1 MSAIRVVRP
10 AQPRARAAVASAVVV
25 VLVGATGTA
34 AAVLYPAVSGVGGRL
49 AVFFGIYLAMVALVL
64 LARRFDG
71 LPTMIPLGFTRERP
85 PRQLVAGILLAA
97 LLLLLVVGVP
107 ALAGA
112 DVGGIV
118 GAGRYALWFALVSS
132 LTVGVAEEL
141 MFRGYLLGR
150 LRIALASR
158 VGAIIVSSVLFGLLH
173 LVSGDIVQVLV
184 TACIGA
190 LLATARMAWPS
201 CSLASVIVAHVLYD
215 ASLAVIGA
223 SIVG

>member
-10 AQPRARAAVASAVVV
+10 TRSRARAAVWVAVVV
-25 VLVGATGTA
+25 VLVGIVGAVA
-34 AAVLYPAVSGVGGRL
+34 ALLYSVVSGVGGRL
-49 AVFFGIYLAMVALVL
+49 AVFFGIYLAMAALVL
-64 LARRFDG
+64 LAHRFDG
-71 LPTMIPLGFTRERP
+71 LRKQIPLGFTRARP
-85 PRQLVAGILLAA
+85 ARQVIAGILLAV
-97 LLLLLVVGVP
+97 LLLMLVVGVP

-112 DVGGIV
+112 EVGGIV
-118 GAGRYALWFALVSS
+118 GAGQNTLWFALVSS

-190 LLATARMAWPS
+190 LLATARVVLPS

-223 SIVG
+223 SIAG

>member
-10 AQPRARAAVASAVVV
+10 TRPRARAAVALAVVV
-25 VLVGATGTA
+25 ALVAGVGTLA
-34 AAVLYPAVSGVGGRL
+34 ALLYPVVSGVGGRL
-49 AVFFGIYLAMVALVL
+49 AVFFGIYLAMAALVL
-64 LARRFDG
+64 LAHRFDG
-71 LPTMIPLGFTRERP
+71 LRTMIPLGFTRERP
-85 PRQLVAGILLAA
+85 VRQLVAGILLAA

-118 GAGRYALWFALVSS
+118 GAGQNALWFALVSAV
-132 LTVGVAEEL
+132 TVGVAEEL

-158 VGAIIVSSVLFGLLH
+158 TGAIIVSSVLFGLLH
-173 LVSGDIVQVLV
+173 FVSGDLVQVLV
-184 TACIGA
+184 TAVIGA
-190 LLATARMAWPS
+190 LLATARVVWPS

-215 ASLAVIGA
+215 AALAVIGA

>member
-10 AQPRARAAVASAVVV
+10 ARPRARAAVWVAVVV
-25 VLVGATGTA
+25 VLVGIVGAVA
-34 AAVLYPAVSGVGGRL
+34 ALLYSVVSGVAGRL
-49 AVFFGIYLAMVALVL
+49 AVFFGIYLAMVALVI
-64 LARRFDG
+64 LAHRFDG
-71 LPTMIPLGFTRERP
+71 LRTRIPLGFTRARP
-85 PRQLVAGILLAA
+85 ARQVIAGILLAV

-107 ALAGA
+107 ALVGA
-112 DVGGIV
+112 EVGGIV
-118 GAGRYALWFALVSS
+118 GAGQNTLWFALVSS

-190 LLATARMAWPS
+190 LLATARVVWPS

-215 ASLAVIGA
+215 AILAVIGA
-223 SIVG
+223 SIAG

>member
-10 AQPRARAAVASAVVV
+10 TRSRARAAVALAVVV
-25 VLVGATGTA
+25 ALVAGVGTLA
-34 AAVLYPAVSGVGGRL
+34 ALLYPVVSGVGGRL

-64 LARRFDG
+64 LAHRFDG
-71 LPTMIPLGFTRERP
+71 LRTMIPLGFTRERP
-85 PRQLVAGILLAA
+85 VRQLVAGILLAA

-118 GAGRYALWFALVSS
+118 GAGQNILWFALVSS
-132 LTVGVAEEL
+132 ATVGVAEEL

-158 VGAIIVSSVLFGLLH
+158 TGAIIVSSVLFGLSH
-173 LVSGDIVQVLV
+173 LVSGDLVQVLV

-190 LLATARMAWPS
+190 LLATARVIWPS

>member
-1 MSAIRVVRP
+1 VALV
-10 AQPRARAAVASAVVV
+10 AAVGTIAALLYAVVS
-25 VLVGATGTA
+25 GA
-34 AAVLYPAVSGVGGRL
+34 GGRL

-64 LARRFDG
+64 LAHRFDG
-71 LPTMIPLGFTRERP
+71 LRTTLPLGFTRERP
-85 PRQLVAGILLAA
+85 VRQLVAGILLAV

-112 DVGGIV
+112 EVGGIV
-118 GAGRYALWFALVSS
+118 GAGRNALWFALVSA
-132 LTVGVAEEL
+132 LTVGVAEEML
-141 MFRGYLLGR
+141 FRGYLLGR

-158 VGAIIVSSVLFGLLH
+158 TGAIIVSSVLFGLLH

-190 LLATARMAWPS
+190 LLATARVVWPG

-215 ASLAVIGA
+215 AGLALIGA
-223 SIVG
+223 SIAG